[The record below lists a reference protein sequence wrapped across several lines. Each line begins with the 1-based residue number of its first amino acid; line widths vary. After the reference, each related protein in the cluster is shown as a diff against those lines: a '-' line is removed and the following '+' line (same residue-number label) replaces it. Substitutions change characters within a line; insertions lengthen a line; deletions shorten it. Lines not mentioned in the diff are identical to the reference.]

1 MLDGKSGPAF
11 CADVLSA
18 IIRHAVCSVIMVGT
32 LLADRSCPGVIV
44 MQPSVSVVQQSPT
57 AASSMPLVSTT
68 PVVAGKLPSATNAF
82 GDALGKL
89 LAAVAAAHQPAAPT
103 VAATAITQATTDPPA
118 TVPTLQ
124 PDQTSSAP
132 PVALALP
139 PPETVIRA
147 PSDTGTSKASPETLP
162 ARRGTF
168 PRVTRASMPVDQQ
181 ALPTDVLA
189 VPTPLPDNA
198 PEHVAPAAPR
208 HHAEALEQKEVA
220 VSTAPPPPTVAAQAA
235 PTSVST
241 PSPLPQDAQAATRS
255 AALPAVEP
263 TLRLP
268 AALPE
273 TAAPSTPSNLAATRS
288 PSHTASP
295 ARQFAP
301 VVRSLPP
308 QKTAIGAP
316 RGAETPKA
324 LPDSTLQH
332 AAPAAPQNAEA
343 PEQKELFADA
353 PSPQIV
359 EAPAA
364 PMSLSADATTSPS
377 PQDAQ
382 AAAPAQSAALPAAE
396 LTPRAPAGV
405 PTVAPSVTSKLAA
418 AMSPSQAAS
427 PAAQFAPVASTLPSP
442 ETAIRAPSDTGSS
455 KAPPESQPVRRGTY
469 PRGTSVSV
477 PVDRQ
482 AFSTDVPP
490 FPAAA
495 PLPDNRS
502 EQAAPAVPRQHAEAP
517 EQKEVVKAAPSPQTV
532 EAPATPMAV
541 SVDAT
546 PPQAAQ
552 AAAPVQSAALPAVE
566 LTVPAVLPE
575 AAAPS
580 TPSSLITAAAPSH
593 AASPAAQIAP
603 ALVQMGH
610 AADGAQR
617 LTVRLDPPELGH
629 VQVRIDRP
637 AEAAARVE
645 ITVEKPET
653 LTLLLRDQPQLQHAL
668 DLAGVPSEGRSVT
681 FHIASPE
688 PTPRSSEPATAPAP
702 GVAAGGLSND
712 GSHGTPRQ
720 GGQSGRQ
727 QPSAQGGSETEFTP
741 ISPTGWLRGGLDITA

>member
-1 MLDGKSGPAF
+1 
-11 CADVLSA
+11 
-18 IIRHAVCSVIMVGT
+18 
-32 LLADRSCPGVIV
+32 
-44 MQPSVSVVQQSPT
+44 MQPSVSVAQQLPT
-57 AASSMPLVSTT
+57 AVSSMPLASTT
-68 PVVAGKLPSATNAF
+68 PLVAGKLPSVTTAF

-89 LAAVAAAHQPAAPT
+89 LAAVAAVNQPAAPT
-103 VAATAITQATTDPPA
+103 DAATAIAQATADPPA
-118 TVPTLQ
+118 SVPTLQ
-124 PDQTSSAP
+124 PGQTPSAP
-132 PVALALP
+132 LALP

-208 HHAEALEQKEVA
+208 HHAEALEQKEV
-220 VSTAPPPPTVAAQAA
+220 VISTAPPPPTVAAQAA

-241 PSPLPQDAQAATRS
+241 PSPLPQDAQAATSARS

-288 PSHTASP
+288 QSHTASP

-332 AAPAAPQNAEA
+332 AAPAAPRQNAEA
-343 PEQKELFADA
+343 PEQKELFAAA

-382 AAAPAQSAALPAAE
+382 AAAPAQSAALPAVE
-396 LTPRAPAGV
+396 LTPRVPAGL
-405 PTVAPSVTSKLAA
+405 PETAAPSVPSNLATA
-418 AMSPSQAAS
+418 SHRHRPHRPPRSSRRSRCYRRRRQSQRRAT
-427 PAAQFAPVASTLPSP
+427 PARPRRRPRAGRFGTAHPRVPHRSRCRSISRCRQPMCRCCPWRRRCPVAH
-442 ETAIRAPSDTGSS
+442 
-455 KAPPESQPVRRGTY
+455 RRMRT
-469 PRGTSVSV
+469 
-477 PVDRQ
+477 
-482 AFSTDVPP
+482 
-490 FPAAA
+490 PAG
-495 PLPDNRS
+495 
-502 EQAAPAVPRQHAEAP
+502 PRQHVATP
-517 EQKEVVKAAPSPQTV
+517 EQKEVVKAASSPQTV
-532 EAPATPMAV
+532 QAPAAPTSI

-552 AAAPVQSAALPAVE
+552 AAAPVQSAALPAAE
-566 LTVPAVLPE
+566 LTVPVALPE
-575 AAAPS
+575 TAAPS
-580 TPSSLITAAAPSH
+580 TPPSLTTAASPSH

-610 AADGAQR
+610 APDGAQR